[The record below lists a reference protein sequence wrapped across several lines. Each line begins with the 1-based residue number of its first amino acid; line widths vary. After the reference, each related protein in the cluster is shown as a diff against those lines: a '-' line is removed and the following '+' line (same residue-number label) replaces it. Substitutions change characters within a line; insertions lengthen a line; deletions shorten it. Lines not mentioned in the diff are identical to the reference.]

1 MAILDNSSLTILLNN
16 NKFNMS
22 NFKKLIN
29 EKTMLISIIRKL
41 VSTPTIKLI
50 IYIKN
55 NKKKSILAFSFIIMF
70 IYYLNKKVIVP
81 IISLYKLN
89 KQMSEIF
96 NSAVVKNNCN
106 DNNNYTISLKFK
118 EPFAKLISRLLEKI
132 EIYLESIYF
141 LKANYN
147 KIINTKLKKN
157 DNIILNN
164 LSTNKIAYQI
174 EYKDKQE
181 IEILWNLFK
190 KKVFISLISSICTS
204 RILTLLSQTQL
215 IVLENFK
222 SKNNNKYKE
231 DFYDI
236 LLNELWIIA
245 LKYIDYIGKYIENRI
260 CQDCDNISL
269 KEKFDVLEVT
279 QIILKLRYKI
289 ENFAKMT
296 NNNSIYYKLLNFYLF
311 NINDKINFYEKLDLS
326 KDKTN
331 FDQINNN
338 VFGIIKFFKVF
349 LDIISSNLFTSI
361 LIKCLDEDYNSLFKI
376 IYLNYIDDN
385 TEKLSTPKL
394 VCCLYRINK
403 KIMTFDNSFINSNSS
418 YNLLYLNNEKV
429 KKNNYYNSDNNLE
442 QDLELYYN
450 VICSN

>member
-174 EYKDKQE
+174 EYKDKQD

-296 NNNSIYYKLLNFYLF
+296 NNNSIYYKLLNFYFF

>member
-296 NNNSIYYKLLNFYLF
+296 NNNSIYYKLLNFYYF

>member
-174 EYKDKQE
+174 EYKDKQD